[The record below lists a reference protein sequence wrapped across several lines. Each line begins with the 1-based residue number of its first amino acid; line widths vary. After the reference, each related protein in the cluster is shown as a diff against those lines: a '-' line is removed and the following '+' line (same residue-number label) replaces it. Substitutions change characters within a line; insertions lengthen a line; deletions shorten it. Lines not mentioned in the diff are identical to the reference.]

1 MERRTE
7 YRDGVMYL
15 ITEDGTAYPL
25 ADVMKFNYPDMDFDP
40 ATGAA
45 TGPMPPPRADAPQ
58 ATTGPTYKLGDV
70 GRSAGNENLSA
81 AYDALGS
88 AMQPGTYD
96 PIRAVNNY
104 VGNMGAAG
112 LLGVIGAGEKLGG
125 YAADAL
131 GAGYEA
137 LGGERWQPGGAAG
150 ALYGDMAAGVQAA
163 GVGPEARMLDAMGLL
178 GVGRSVRDAAKTT
191 ARGFL
196 ADETGAVRLMGGGT
210 ADPTITGW
218 TFRDMRKP
226 DLSREDNK
234 RLQSMFDRT
243 AWQEVE
249 LPISRMIATQP
260 TVNADFAV
268 TRSSEGRLPTVVQK
282 NNELFVRDGHH
293 RLVKAAEA
301 GNTKARVALLNLDPR
316 TETPLL
322 DYRKPP
328 PWTAADDALLA
339 ELMSMD
345 LPSGG
350 RR

>member
-15 ITEDGTAYPL
+15 IAEDGTAYPL
-25 ADVMKFNYPDMDFDP
+25 ADVMKFNYPDMDFDL

-45 TGPMPPPRADAPQ
+45 TGPMPPPRADAAQ

-150 ALYGDMAAGVQAA
+150 ALYGDMAAGMQAA
-163 GVGPEARMLDAMGLL
+163 GVGPEARMLEAMGLL

-196 ADETGAVRLMGGGT
+196 A
-210 ADPTITGW
+210 
-218 TFRDMRKP
+218 
-226 DLSREDNK
+226 
-234 RLQSMFDRT
+234 
-243 AWQEVE
+243 E
-249 LPISRMIATQP
+249 LR
-260 TVNADFAV
+260 
-268 TRSSEGRLPTVVQK
+268 
-282 NNELFVRDGHH
+282 
-293 RLVKAAEA
+293 
-301 GNTKARVALLNLDPR
+301 
-316 TETPLL
+316 
-322 DYRKPP
+322 
-328 PWTAADDALLA
+328 
-339 ELMSMD
+339 SMD
-345 LPSGG
+345 RPSG
-350 RR
+350 RRR